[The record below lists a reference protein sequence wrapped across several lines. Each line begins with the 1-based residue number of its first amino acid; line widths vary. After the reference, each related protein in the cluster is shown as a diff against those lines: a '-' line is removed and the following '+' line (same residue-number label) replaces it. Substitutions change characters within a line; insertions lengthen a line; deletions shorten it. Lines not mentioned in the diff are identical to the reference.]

1 MNKTYN
7 EMSKVE
13 REAEDKVMREYI
25 SPLQEM
31 LASRRKEARQNGEGP
46 TTLLSTKG
54 IRILRG

>member
-7 EMSKVE
+7 EMSK
-13 REAEDKVMREYI
+13 EAEDKAMREYI

-31 LASRRKEARQNGEGP
+31 LASRRKEAQVKGEGTP
-46 TTLLSTKG
+46 TLLSTKG

>member
-13 REAEDKVMREYI
+13 REAEDKAMREYI

-31 LASRRKEARQNGEGP
+31 LASRRKEARQNGEGH

>member
-7 EMSKVE
+7 KMSKVE
-13 REAEDKVMREYI
+13 REAEDKAMREYI

>member
-13 REAEDKVMREYI
+13 REAEDKAMKEYI

-31 LASRRKEARQNGEGP
+31 LASRRKEAQVKGEGTP
-46 TTLLSTKG
+46 TLLSTKHIKV
-54 IRILRG
+54 IRG